1 MNNEK
6 QLTNP
11 SSFLFYSLLYVADT
25 ATAIICFSLIIDAE
39 VNRKVSPSGF
49 WSKKNE
55 AVQKDSVQISSRV
68 TQDRGLFIIN
78 QSGRQGN
85 AHS

>member
-25 ATAIICFSLIIDAE
+25 AAVIIFFSHHRRRSE
-39 VNRKVSPSGF
+39 QE
-49 WSKKNE
+49 SKSVGILVKNE
-55 AVQKDSVQISSRV
+55 AVQKDSVQISSRI